1 MKFKTISVSNIW
13 GALHGMRNPKDS
25 WALSDTLTYTAYQNV
40 EIVAKLWST
49 KTDKNSNPMIYDDA
63 IDWLFAQIRDGN
75 RELIGPNDM
84 RLAQILIDGG
94 SEHRKYLRQIQVC
107 VDITAPMYWW
117 SEFDTYKVGT
127 TANSTSKMHKLLS
140 YPITKDR
147 FEMDDYDGSLEVF
160 DENNEHTPLTLV
172 DDIWENDIKV
182 LEALRLAAVNINK
195 KLKDK
200 NNNFSKEE
208 RRELTILEQK
218 YWKEL
223 LRRLPN
229 SWLQTRTVTLNYEN
243 IRSMVHQRRG
253 HKLTEWRKTFINWAT
268 TLPYAN
274 ELIFYNNN

>member
-25 WALSDTLTYTAYQNV
+25 WALSDTLTYAVDQNV
-40 EIVAKLWST
+40 ETVAKLWST
-49 KTDKNSNPMIYDDA
+49 KIDKNPNPMTYDDA
-63 IDWLFAQIRDGN
+63 IDWLFAQMRDGN
-75 RELIGPNDM
+75 RDLIGPNDM
-84 RLAQILIDGG
+84 RLAQTLIDGG

-160 DENNEHTPLTLV
+160 DENNGHITLLNN
-172 DDIWENDIKV
+172 IWENDIKV
-182 LEALRLAAVNINK
+182 LEALRLAAVNIDK

-253 HKLTEWRKTFINWAT
+253 HKLTEWRKTFINWVT

>member
-25 WALSDTLTYTAYQNV
+25 WALSDTLTYTVDQNV
-40 EIVAKLWST
+40 ETVAKLWST
-49 KTDKNSNPMIYDDA
+49 KTDKNPNPMIYGDA
-63 IDWLFAQIRDGN
+63 INWLFAQMIDGN
-75 RELIGPNDM
+75 RDLVGPNDM
-84 RLAQILIDGG
+84 RLAQTLIDGG

-160 DENNEHTPLTLV
+160 DENNGHITLLNN
-172 DDIWENDIKV
+172 IWENDIKV
-182 LEALRLAAVNINK
+182 LEALRLAAVNIDK

-200 NNNFSKEE
+200 NNQLSKEE
-208 RRELTILEQK
+208 RIELTKLEQR

-223 LRRLPN
+223 LRKLPN

-253 HKLTEWRKTFINWAT
+253 HKLTEWRKTFINWVT

>member
-1 MKFKTISVSNIW
+1 MKFKTISVNNIW

-25 WALSDTLTYTAYQNV
+25 WALSDTLAYTVDQNV
-40 EIVAKLWST
+40 ETVAKLWST
-49 KTDKNSNPMIYDDA
+49 KTDKNPNPMIYGDA
-63 IDWLFAQIRDGN
+63 INWLFAQIRDGN

-147 FEMDDYDGSLEVF
+147 FEMDDYDDSLEVF
-160 DENNEHTPLTLV
+160 DENNGHITLL
-172 DDIWENDIKV
+172 DNIWKNDIKV
-182 LEALRLAAVNINK
+182 LEALRLAAVNIDK

-200 NNNFSKEE
+200 NSQLSKEE
-208 RRELTILEQK
+208 RIELTKLEQK

-223 LRRLPN
+223 LRKLPN

>member
-1 MKFKTISVSNIW
+1 MKFKTISVNNIW

-25 WALSDTLTYTAYQNV
+25 WALSDTLAYTVDQNV
-40 EIVAKLWST
+40 ETVAKLWST
-49 KTDKNSNPMIYDDA
+49 KTDKNPNPMIYGDA
-63 IDWLFAQIRDGN
+63 INWLFAQIRDGN

-84 RLAQILIDGG
+84 RLAQTLIDGG

-147 FEMDDYDGSLEVF
+147 FEMDDYDDSLEVF
-160 DENNEHTPLTLV
+160 DENNGHITLL
-172 DDIWENDIKV
+172 DNIWKNDIKV
-182 LEALRLAAVNINK
+182 LEALRLAAVNIDK

-200 NNNFSKEE
+200 NSQLSKEE
-208 RRELTILEQK
+208 RIELTKLEQK

-223 LRRLPN
+223 LRKLPN

-243 IRSMVHQRRG
+243 IRSMVHQRKG